1 MKQPEITHILFD
13 IGGVLTFLPQFDFL
27 EVDKKFA
34 LTPGQTE
41 QIFHDCFRV
50 QTDNKEIDLEAYFN
64 ANHSQHLHYK
74 EYQKMLKEI
83 YGGEKLNN
91 ELVDWIRNH
100 KNEYSFSVL
109 SNNSAVLNDVLKEK
123 FHIYDDFDHIFNS
136 AEIGLVKPNPEIFHF
151 VLDKLNVPA
160 IQCLFVDDRLD
171 NVEAARSVGL
181 TALQFISNEQFFED
195 IKKVISIE

>member
-1 MKQPEITHILFD
+1 MKQTKITHILFD
-13 IGGVLTFLPQFDFL
+13 IGGVLTFLPEFDFL
-27 EVDKKFA
+27 KVDTKFG
-34 LTPGQTE
+34 LTYGQAE
-41 QIFHDCFRV
+41 QVFHDCFKV

-100 KNEYSFSVL
+100 KAEYSFSVL
-109 SNNSAVLNDVLKEK
+109 SNNSAVLNDLLKEK

-136 AEIGLVKPNPEIFHF
+136 AEIGLVKPNPEIFRF
-151 VLDKLNVPA
+151 VLDKLKVPTA
-160 IQCLFVDDRLD
+160 QCLFIDDRLD

-181 TALQFISNEQFFED
+181 RAVQFISNEQFFGDLKEY
-195 IKKVISIE
+195 ISL